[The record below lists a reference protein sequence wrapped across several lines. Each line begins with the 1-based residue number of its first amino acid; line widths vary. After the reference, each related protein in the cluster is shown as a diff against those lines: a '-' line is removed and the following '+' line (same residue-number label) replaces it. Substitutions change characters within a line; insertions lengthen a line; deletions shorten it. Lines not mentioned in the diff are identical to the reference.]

1 MVVGGVIF
9 LRELNCINN
18 TINVIKNNCSII
30 LNIIINIMQSNRY
43 DHYNDVINIIKEY
56 I

>member
-1 MVVGGVIF
+1 M
-9 LRELNCINN
+9 N
-18 TINVIKNNCSII
+18 KII
-30 LNIIINIMQSNRY
+30 LYILDIIILIKGLDDILILWNIIINIMQSNRY